1 MNQRKHLSAEKKM
14 MILREYLENRVPIGE
29 LTEKHQIHVNDIYR
43 WKKQLFEKGI
53 ALFSGQNGRKVSKE
67 EERIKRLEE
76 KLRQREAV
84 ITEIVQD
91 NIELKKNLNGN
102 R

>member
-1 MNQRKHLSAEKKM
+1 MNQRKHLTAEKKM
-14 MILREYLENRVPIGE
+14 MILREYLENKVPIGE
-29 LTEKHQIHVNDIYR
+29 LAEKHHVSVNDIYR
-43 WKKQLFEKGI
+43 WKKRLFEGGI
-53 ALFSGQNGRKVSKE
+53 NLLTSQVGKKQSKD

-102 R
+102 H